1 MIEARDFVDACLKRE
16 ITLWSGVPCSFVDPL
31 IHAAAHSQN
40 LDYVA
45 ATSEREATA
54 IAAGAFIAG
63 RLGAVLCQNSG
74 LGGVIDPVA
83 SLAFPY
89 RIPMLII
96 VTRRGAEGQG
106 DGVQHEIMGRI
117 TGDLLLRARVDWE
130 PFPEQPDAIDGALTR
145 ALESMESSGLPYA
158 LVMDRPS
165 VGEYSHRA
173 ASESERPPRA
183 EPLGRFECNPA
194 DRMSRL
200 TAIRTVRDA
209 LSGTEGL
216 IATAGHTCGDLF
228 SLGHRSNQFYVVG
241 AMGCASAIALGIGR
255 VRRDRDVVVLDGDGA
270 ALMGFG
276 SLATIGHFG
285 PRRFTHILLDN
296 EVHAS
301 TGGQPTVSPNV
312 DFSAVAAAC
321 GYRNVWSTD
330 EPRELAERA
339 REAHRV
345 PGPSFIHV
353 KISSSEERPPDSP
366 GLSPHQVKAQFMDWI
381 QGL

>member
-106 DGVQHEIMGRI
+106 DGVQPEIMGRI

-130 PFPEQPDAIDGALTR
+130 PFPEQPDAIDAALTR

-165 VGEYSHRA
+165 VGEYSHPA

-183 EPLGRFECNPA
+183 E
-194 DRMSRL
+194 
-200 TAIRTVRDA
+200 
-209 LSGTEGL
+209 LSTSK
-216 IATAGHTCGDLF
+216 T
-228 SLGHRSNQFYVVG
+228 
-241 AMGCASAIALGIGR
+241 M
-255 VRRDRDVVVLDGDGA
+255 
-270 ALMGFG
+270 
-276 SLATIGHFG
+276 
-285 PRRFTHILLDN
+285 
-296 EVHAS
+296 
-301 TGGQPTVSPNV
+301 
-312 DFSAVAAAC
+312 
-321 GYRNVWSTD
+321 
-330 EPRELAERA
+330 
-339 REAHRV
+339 
-345 PGPSFIHV
+345 
-353 KISSSEERPPDSP
+353 
-366 GLSPHQVKAQFMDWI
+366 
-381 QGL
+381 